1 MRRRLLFLLPDL
13 SSARRTMDDLLLA
26 RVEERH
32 IHFIAR
38 EGLSMDGLHDANVL
52 QRSDVVH
59 AAQQGLLLGALF
71 GCALGGFVV
80 VTLAAGSGATAQIST
95 VLGATAAGALLGA
108 WASSMVGAG
117 IPNSRLAAFET
128 PIAAGKVLLMIDVP
142 EHRVEKIRERLHAV
156 HPEAEDRG
164 LDPHVPAFP

>member
-32 IHFIAR
+32 IHCIAR
-38 EGLSMDGLHDANVL
+38 KACRWMACTTPNVL

-59 AAQQGLLLGALF
+59 AAQQGLLLGAVF

-80 VTLAAGSGATAQIST
+80 ITLAAGSGATAQIST

-117 IPNSRLAAFET
+117 IPNSRLAAFAT
-128 PIAAGKVLLMIDVP
+128 PLRQA
-142 EHRVEKIRERLHAV
+142 RSC
-156 HPEAEDRG
+156 
-164 LDPHVPAFP
+164 